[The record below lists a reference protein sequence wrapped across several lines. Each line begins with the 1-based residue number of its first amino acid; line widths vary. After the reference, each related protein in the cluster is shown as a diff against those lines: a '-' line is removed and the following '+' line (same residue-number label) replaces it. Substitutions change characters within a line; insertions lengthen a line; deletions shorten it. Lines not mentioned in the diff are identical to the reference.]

1 MTLTQYT
8 DVLLSIWTIIAAGIT
23 WVLLVMAHPFL
34 AITAYHRKGWR
45 WTAAI
50 LLFFVTVLL
59 MCITVLL
66 PIALTGWTIRK
77 YAVPY
82 GVRQFEA
89 IKDNIPSY
97 LGLDT
102 LLNNVTALMEYIEQF
117 NELPGLPGTGDVS
130 AAGKNTDPGATGD
143 DAL

>member
-8 DVLLSIWTIIAAGIT
+8 DVLLNIWTIIAAGII
-23 WVLLVMAHPFL
+23 WVLLATAHPFL

-66 PIALTGWTIRK
+66 PIAFTGWAIK
-77 YAVPY
+77 VYAVPY
-82 GVRQFEA
+82 GERQFEA
-89 IKDNIPSY
+89 IKDKIPSY
-97 LGLDT
+97 LGLGP
-102 LLNNVTALMEYIEQF
+102 LLDNVTEFTNFMKQF
-117 NELPGLPGTGDVS
+117 DVPPGT
-130 AAGKNTDPGATGD
+130 GATGD
-143 DAL
+143 DALWQLGGD